1 VTRLTDMGVEPFLLS
16 SSLLGVLA
24 QRLVRRICSACD
36 GKGCGVCGHT
46 GYQGRIGIFELLQ
59 VDDNMR
65 ALIHNR
71 AAESEIRSAA
81 LAGGMQLMREDGERL
96 VKAGITS
103 LEEVVRVTR
112 D

>member
-1 VTRLTDMGVEPFLLS
+1 V
-16 SSLLGVLA
+16 
-24 QRLVRRICSACD
+24 CH
-36 GKGCGVCGHT
+36 GKGCDTCGHT
-46 GYQGRIGIFELLQ
+46 GYQGRTGIFELLQ

-71 AAESEIRSAA
+71 AAESEVRAAA
-81 LAGGMQLMREDGERL
+81 LAGGMQLMRVDGERL
-96 VKAGITS
+96 VQAGITS